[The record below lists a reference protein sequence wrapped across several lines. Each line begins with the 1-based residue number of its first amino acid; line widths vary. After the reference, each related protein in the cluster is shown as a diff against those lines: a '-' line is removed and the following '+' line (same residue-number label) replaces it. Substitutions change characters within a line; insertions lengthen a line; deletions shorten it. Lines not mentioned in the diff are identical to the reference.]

1 MNQKYFVST
10 FAILLVVVLF
20 DSCRKEQVPLMVG
33 GCGDSNSPIG
43 QVGLIDY
50 DDGSCLYGFI
60 TEYQITYHPQFDNAA
75 GTGSDWDI
83 AVNTDADLILRIKH
97 DTASGWF
104 FNSEI
109 GFGTPEIQHDDTAR
123 FSALNEYQL
132 LNTSYRWDLYDHDP
146 LPLDDNDLISSGTF
160 NAIANSSNGFVT
172 AKGFNSAGDSTELRI
187 KYDLR
192 KGY

>member
-1 MNQKYFVST
+1 MIHKNFVW
-10 FAILLVVVLF
+10 IVVIMMAVFLF
-20 DSCRKEQVPLMVG
+20 DACRKNQEPLKVG
-33 GCGDSNSPIG
+33 GCGDANSPEG

-75 GTGSDWDI
+75 GTGVDWDF
-83 AVNTDADLILRIKH
+83 ATNTDADLILRIKQ
-97 DTASGWF
+97 DTASDWF
-104 FNSEI
+104 FNSES
-109 GFGTPEIQHDDTAR
+109 GFGTPEIQHNDTAR
-123 FSALNEYQL
+123 FSALTEYQL
-132 LNTSYRWDLYDHDP
+132 VNTSYRWDLYDHDP

-160 NAIANSSNGFVT
+160 NAIANASDGYVT

-192 KGY
+192 KVY